1 MTQGSFTAQ
10 QAERWGAVA
19 EVLPLDQVLPRA
31 RELAESLAA
40 KPQLLTRYLAVT
52 VRQRLSR
59 RMAEAYLL
67 GSALEGLTGA
77 DLAYQQR

>member
-1 MTQGSFTAQ
+1 
-10 QAERWGAVA
+10 
-19 EVLPLDQVLPRA
+19 
-31 RELAESLAA
+31 
-40 KPQLLTRYLAVT
+40 

>member
-1 MTQGSFTAQ
+1 MRITDPAYFTAFKNF
-10 QAERWGAVA
+10 EFSRTPSG
-19 EVLPLDQVLPRA
+19 VLTFRFH
-31 RELAESLAA
+31 
-40 KPQLLTRYLAVT
+40 

>member
-1 MTQGSFTAQ
+1 MVRDARVFTGNRQ
-10 QAERWGAVA
+10 R
-19 EVLPLDQVLPRA
+19 
-31 RELAESLAA
+31 
-40 KPQLLTRYLAVT
+40 PQLLIRYQAVT

-59 RMAEAYLL
+59 RMAEGYQL

>member
-1 MTQGSFTAQ
+1 VVRDARVFTGNRQ
-10 QAERWGAVA
+10 R
-19 EVLPLDQVLPRA
+19 
-31 RELAESLAA
+31 
-40 KPQLLTRYLAVT
+40 PQLLIRYQAVT

-77 DLAYQQR
+77 DLAYQQG